1 MKQEHIDALSALM
14 DGEPCEPGLLAES
27 LAQPES
33 AAVLADFA
41 ALRVLARSDLG
52 EPGDTFY
59 ATMAGQ
65 LRGAGPTH
73 RFVPGWKALGVA
85 ASFVLAAFVAG
96 YWVAPGGA
104 PLPAVSAPPAAR
116 FEVRSPFIGS
126 RAPLPPAG
134 APARGARGPADGSLT
149 VPPAPALRIRFAE
162 WRDTAEPKARL
173 VARMES
179 SDAQH

>member
-14 DGEPCEPGLLAES
+14 DGEPCEPRLLAES

-52 EPGDTFY
+52 VPGDAFY
-59 ATMAGQ
+59 AAMAGH
-65 LRGAGPTH
+65 LGAPGPTR
-73 RFVPGWKALGVA
+73 RFVPGWKGLGVA
-85 ASFVLAAFVAG
+85 ASFVLTAFVAG
-96 YWVAPGGA
+96 YWLAPGGP

-116 FEVRSPFIGS
+116 FELRTPSIGS
-126 RAPLPPAG
+126 AAVLPPAG
-134 APARGARGPADGSLT
+134 VPARGARGPADGSPA